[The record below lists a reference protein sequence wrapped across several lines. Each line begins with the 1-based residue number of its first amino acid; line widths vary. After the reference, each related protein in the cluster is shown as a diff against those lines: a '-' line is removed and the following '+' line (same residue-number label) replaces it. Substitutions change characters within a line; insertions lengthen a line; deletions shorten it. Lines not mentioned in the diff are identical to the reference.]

1 MTNPK
6 VNQFVTAVPQD
17 NAAPQTILGVMELKT
32 YLVQYKDA
40 NGKTNVRIVAVPND
54 ADISFVFAERMHG
67 DALAVEGTKWFNKA
81 LFEKIGR
88 KPGEKQAK
96 ELESI

>member
-1 MTNPK
+1 MSQKPS
-6 VNQFVTAVPQD
+6 QFVTAAPQD
-17 NAAPQTILGVMELKT
+17 NAAPKSITGVMELKT

-40 NGKTNVRIVAVPND
+40 DGKTQVRIVAVPND
-54 ADISFVFAERMHG
+54 ADITFVFAERMHG

-88 KPGEKQAK
+88 KMGQKAQ

>member
-1 MTNPK
+1 MSPKSSQFMTAQP
-6 VNQFVTAVPQD
+6 AD
-17 NAAPQTILGVMELKT
+17 NAQPQSILGVLKLET

-40 NGKTNVRIVAVPND
+40 EGKTQVRIVAVPDD
-54 ADISFVFAERMHG
+54 ADITFVFAERMHG

-81 LFEKIGR
+81 FFEKIGR
-88 KPGEKQAK
+88 KPGEKPSK